1 MCALGLGLGTSV
13 DVVGSGAAAVA
24 IEDYVFELDASDNL
38 QPRNI
43 DYDFSDILDVS
54 STEISPAATPTEE
67 GYFDILPSG
76 NIIPKS

>member
-38 QPRNI
+38 QPRSI
-43 DYDFSDILDVS
+43 DYDFSDIWDVS
-54 STEISPAATPTEE
+54 STEISPASSPTEE
-67 GYFDILPSG
+67 GYFDIDASG
-76 NIIPKS
+76 NIQPKA